1 MKKCTLFILFLL
13 GAMSLLEAQISWFP
27 TAGDEPEWRV
37 HVSSYL
43 PDKIETYT
51 TGAEVDIC
59 GKTWTPILK
68 TVGGET
74 YFGQNYYRVDGPRVY
89 YRFSDCSMP
98 GAFYNGREYLMY
110 DFSLEAGDSVYI
122 GLTESYSVTADT
134 FLFHVYSTDTI
145 CYGGTLRKVLEVG
158 FLIQPPFSPG
168 WMGYRTLWIEGI
180 GDIIFPF
187 PSMVC
192 VGTVGYCEAFYN
204 LHCLTVNGGDVVFS
218 KFTDGS
224 CEFPAPDLQRI
235 YVDSSASQWGQPDG
249 SDWDCAFRDLQS
261 AIAKATS
268 GDTIWVAQ
276 GTYYP
281 TADNNREASFR
292 LQSGVTILGGFAG
305 YETSADQRDW
315 ENNPTVLSG
324 DIRFKNDL
332 SDNSY
337 HVVYAL
343 GADSTAVLD
352 GFTIAQGYAVHA
364 DPNYF
369 GPNIYG
375 GGLFADTNEEFPVCE
390 PLIRNCRFIENTAE
404 YGGGVHCN
412 GLYGRYANPTL
423 ENCYFYRNRGEIRGG
438 GVYKTGPV
446 QDGAA
451 QRYIN
456 CTFEE
461 NRAGQGG
468 GAVCLFDAC
477 DDYRFENCV
486 FLRDSTIDGGG
497 AIYWLTDC
505 INGGLYINNCDFEA
519 NRGTNGA
526 LTFFYSG
533 LNENSDLF
541 RFEFADS
548 YFEGNSSN
556 NGGGGA
562 LGIFS
567 AVDTT
572 ITKIT
577 NCVFDSNIASGRGA
591 GVLVEG
597 FNRCNSVVEINSS
610 VFKRNIATG
619 SPGAGAIMLRNDV
632 LSNYVNT
639 TYATIA
645 NCLFYDNGG
654 ALGLSSG
661 NLGVAEAALI
671 NCTLN
676 NNGAFPISKNW
687 SEDFVQDTFYCSMS
701 VSNCILWE
709 PAVSPYWLLFNQDL
723 NTNHFY
729 EYSITNS
736 LANQPICNLPVSGE
750 LCGDGMLAGQNPRFV
765 DPANGDFRVSACSP
779 AIDAGSDADSQPY
792 AHDLSGN
799 PRMLG
804 DHTDMGAFER
814 AAFAAGI
821 ESSTPAS
828 CTDAADGA
836 VAFSLNGDAP
846 YNIAWQDAT
855 GQTGSGTSG
864 LAPGEYRFFIE
875 DRFGCKDTV
884 TQIIGI
890 RPPVSPQF
898 TVVNAS
904 GPAAAD
910 GAILLDSLTGGTP
923 PYTYAWSNGADTP
936 SLTGIQPGE
945 YSLTLTDAGDCAYE
959 LDFTVSF
966 TNASNNP
973 AENLTIDLFPN
984 PVSAGQQPA
993 LRIAGFSGS
1002 ELQGAVLDG
1011 AGRILQRL
1019 NLHFSGGDQATLP
1032 LEELPAGL
1040 YWVRVDLPGGWPL
1053 VRKLAVVG
1061 R

>member
-13 GAMSLLEAQISWFP
+13 GAMSLLEAQTSWFP
-27 TAGDEPEWRV
+27 SMADQPEWKLRV
-37 HVSSYL
+37 LDMYGEGTSICKPV
-43 PDKIETYT
+43 E
-51 TGAEVDIC
+51 EVLVC
-59 GKTWTPILK
+59 GKPWTKVVELSPSGMVSL
-68 TVGGET
+68 G
-74 YFGQNYYRVDGPRVY
+74 YYRVDGPKVY
-89 YRFSDCSMP
+89 YRVFDCDFSPD
-98 GAFYNGREYLMY
+98 GKEYLLY

-122 GLTESYSVTADT
+122 GMPATNPLNKDT
-134 FLFHVYSTDTI
+134 VLYRVYATDTV
-145 CYGGTLRKVLEVG
+145 CFGGTMRKVLDVG
-158 FLIQPPFSPG
+158 FEIGEPSGSNPFGYLI
-168 WMGYRTLWIEGI
+168 YRTRWVEGV

-187 PSMVC
+187 PSAICTGLMWV
-192 VGTVGYCEAFYN
+192 CEANYW
-204 LHCLTVNGGDVVFS
+204 LLCLSSNDQVLFS
-218 KFTDGS
+218 SNQNDA
-224 CEFPAPDLQRI
+224 CEFPTPDLQRI
-235 YVDSSASQWGQPDG
+235 YVDSSASQWAQPDG
-249 SDWDCAFRDLQS
+249 SDWDCAFRDLQT
-261 AIAKATS
+261 AIARATP

-276 GTYYP
+276 GTYFP
-281 TADNNREASFR
+281 TADNNREVSFR

-324 DIRFKNDL
+324 NIRFKNDL

-352 GFTIAQGYAVHA
+352 GFTITQGYAVHA

-369 GPNIYG
+369 GPHIYG

-390 PLIRNCRFIENTAE
+390 PRIRNCRFIENTAE

-461 NRAGQGG
+461 NWAEQGG
-468 GAVCLFDAC
+468 GGVCLFDAC

-486 FLRDSTIDGGG
+486 FLRDSTLDG
-497 AIYWLTDC
+497 A
-505 INGGLYINNCDFEA
+505 GGLYLLTSCAKGKIFMDSCTFMDNY
-519 NRGTNGA
+519 GTNGA
-526 LTFFYSG
+526 FSFLYSG
-533 LNENSDLF
+533 LNKNSDLF
-541 RFEFADS
+541 QFEIIDSRFENN
-548 YFEGNSSN
+548 NSAN
-556 NGGGGA
+556 AGGGA
-562 LGIFS
+562 VGIYT
-567 AVDTT
+567 AVDSV
-572 ITKIT
+572 ITRFKG
-577 NCVFDSNIASGRGA
+577 CVFKKNISLSRGGA
-591 GVLVEG
+591 IEVETLNKG
-597 FNRCNSVVEINSS
+597 NSFILIDACKFIENKATSS
-610 VFKRNIATG
+610 F
-619 SPGAGAIMLRNDV
+619 GAGALWFWNQV
-632 LSNYVNT
+632 FSNHVNT
-639 TYATIA
+639 THATIA
-645 NCLFYDNGG
+645 NCLFHDNGG
-654 ALGLSSG
+654 ALGLASG
-661 NLGVAEAALI
+661 YPGVAHASLT
-671 NCTLN
+671 NCTLY
-676 NNGAFPISKNW
+676 NNGPFPIAKNW

-709 PAVSPYWLLFNQDL
+709 PAVSPYWLLFNQD
-723 NTNHFY
+723 TGTMHFY
-729 EYSITNS
+729 EYAINNS
-736 LANQPICNLPVSGE
+736 MSSQPICGLAGSDGV
-750 LCGDGMLAGQNPRFV
+750 CGDGMLAGQNPRFV

-779 AIDAGSDADSQPY
+779 AIDAGSDTDSQPY
-792 AHDLSGN
+792 AHDLAGN

-836 VAFSLNGDAP
+836 VSLSLNGDAP

-855 GQTGSGTSG
+855 GQTGSGTSD

-884 TQIIGI
+884 MQIIGI
-890 RPPVSPQF
+890 RPPASPQF

-904 GPAAAD
+904 GPAATD

-923 PYTYAWSNGADTP
+923 PYAYAWSNGADTP

-959 LDFTVSF
+959 LDFIVSF

-973 AENLTIDLFPN
+973 AENLTVDLFPN
-984 PVSAGQQPA
+984 PVSAGRQPA

-1011 AGRILQRL
+1011 AGRTLKRL
-1019 NLHFSGGDQATLP
+1019 NLHFSGGDQAALP
-1032 LEELPAGL
+1032 VEELPAGL
-1040 YWVRVDLPGGWPL
+1040 YWVRVDLPGGWAL